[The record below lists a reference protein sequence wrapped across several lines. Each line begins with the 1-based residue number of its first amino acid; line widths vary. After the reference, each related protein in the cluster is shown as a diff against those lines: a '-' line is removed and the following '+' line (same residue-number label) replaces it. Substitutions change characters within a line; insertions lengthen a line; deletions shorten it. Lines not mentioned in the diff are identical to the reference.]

1 MGTIVTWLEHVLSL
15 AMWAK
20 ISVVAGILLV
30 IVAFV
35 FGKGAE
41 REVSV
46 GPITP
51 PGDFELT
58 IELPAP
64 GARLLAPDF
73 EVSGR
78 LRHPMGDYR
87 YWLMTANDFDSKYWP
102 QEELVLD
109 NNGSFSAQ
117 VNWPLKGDIDSDT
130 ATIVVLAVPKEAL
143 KLLDARFALP
153 SEQRTPFMDPE
164 EFKEAGAIVLEK
176 RNVVVTR

>member
-1 MGTIVTWLEHVLSL
+1 MSHSVETIGIWLQHIASL

-20 ISVVAGILLV
+20 FTVVAGILLV

-35 FGKGAE
+35 FGKGA
-41 REVSV
+41 SV
-46 GPITP
+46 GPTTP
-51 PGDFELT
+51 PGGFELT

-64 GARLLAPDF
+64 GARLRAPDF
-73 EVSGR
+73 QVSGR
-78 LRHPMGDYR
+78 LRNPMGDYR

-109 NNGSFSAQ
+109 DNGSFSAH
-117 VNWPLKGDIDSDT
+117 VNWPLRDDIDSDT
-130 ATIVVLAVPKEAL
+130 ATIVVLAVPNEAL

-153 SEQRTPFMDPE
+153 KEQRTPFMDPQ
-164 EFKEAGAIVLEK
+164 EFKETGAIVLEK

>member
-1 MGTIVTWLEHVLSL
+1 MGTIETWLQHIASL

-35 FGKGAE
+35 FGKGAI
-41 REVSV
+41 VDTII
-46 GPITP
+46 PT

-58 IELPAP
+58 VKLPAP
-64 GARLLAPDF
+64 GARLLAPDL

-78 LRHPMGDYR
+78 IRNPIGDYR

-102 QEELVLD
+102 QEELILD
-109 NNGSFSAQ
+109 DNGSFSAHF
-117 VNWPLKGDIDSDT
+117 NWPLMDDIDSDT
-130 ATIVVLAVPKEAL
+130 ATIIFLAVPREAL

-153 SEQRTPFMDPE
+153 REQRTPFMDPE
-164 EFKEAGAIVLEK
+164 GFKEAGAIILEK
-176 RNVVVTR
+176 RNVVITR